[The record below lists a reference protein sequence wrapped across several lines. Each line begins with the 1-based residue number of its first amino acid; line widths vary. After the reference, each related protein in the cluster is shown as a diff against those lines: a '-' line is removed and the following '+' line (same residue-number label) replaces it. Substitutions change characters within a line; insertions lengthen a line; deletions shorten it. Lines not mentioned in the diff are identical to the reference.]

1 MPKMSTR
8 NLFLLSFVGTFLF
21 VALFVMIT
29 DYSAYQHE
37 KKWYTQLQKDLPVGT
52 PERQIR
58 QYLFDNGTKN
68 GIEGLAEEEEFGIR
82 RFVFDNH
89 NRSHII
95 ALMKRDNQ
103 SLLEDD
109 IVVELD
115 EFGKLK
121 EIYSR
126 M

>member
-1 MPKMSTR
+1 MRKIPTHI
-8 NLFLLSFVGTFLF
+8 LFMTCFAATFAIVGLG
-21 VALFVMIT
+21 VLIS
-29 DYSAYQHE
+29 DYSAYRHE
-37 KKWYTQLQKDLPVGT
+37 KKWYAQLHQDLPVGT
-52 PERQIR
+52 PERQVR
-58 QYLFDNGTKN
+58 RYLFDHGPRN
-68 GIEGLAEEEEFGIR
+68 GIRGLQEVEEFETL

-103 SLLEDD
+103 SLLEDAV
-109 IVVELD
+109 VVELD
-115 EFGKLK
+115 EYGKLK